1 MSRWLARYGAW
12 LLLALVVLAAAAPW
26 LAPYDP
32 NRSLDLIALKSQAPS
47 LAHPFGTDP
56 YSRDV
61 LSRVLF
67 GARVSIGF
75 ALATVVV
82 TLTVGTA
89 YGAVMAFAPP
99 LLAALMRR
107 ALDAVFSVPRLLV
120 LLAVAGVAGPLDIPV
135 LVLLMGGTGWYTTA
149 RLVHDEVA
157 TLQSREFVL
166 AARAAG
172 VPVSRLFVRH
182 LVPHLAPLLLTTAA
196 FSVAG
201 TIELEAGLSFL
212 GLGVQ
217 PPTASWGNILRD
229 GAGLLQTHWW
239 LTVFPALATVLPVM
253 ACNAVGDALRDRFA
267 SAQFAGSP
275 PPAAQSGASAPL
287 RVSSALRS

>member
-1 MSRWLARYGAW
+1 MSRGSARSGAW
-12 LLLALVVLAAAAPW
+12 LLLTLVVLAVAAPW

-32 NRSLDLIALKSQAPS
+32 NRSLDLLALKSQSPS

-61 LSRVLF
+61 LSRVLY

-75 ALATVVV
+75 ALASVVV
-82 TLTVGTA
+82 TLSVGTA

-99 LLAALMRR
+99 LLSVVMRR
-107 ALDAVFSVPRLLV
+107 ALDVVFSVPRLLV

-135 LVLLMGGTGWYTTA
+135 LVLLMGGTGWHTTA
-149 RLVHDEVA
+149 RLVYDEVT

-166 AARAAG
+166 ATRATG
-172 VPVSRLFVRH
+172 VPVMRVFVHH
-182 LVPHLAPLLLTTAA
+182 LLPHLAPLLPTTAA

-201 TIELEAGLSFL
+201 TIVLEAGLSFL
-212 GLGVQ
+212 GLGIQ

-275 PPAAQSGASAPL
+275 PPVPQGGAPAPL
-287 RVSSALRS
+287 RVSSVLRS